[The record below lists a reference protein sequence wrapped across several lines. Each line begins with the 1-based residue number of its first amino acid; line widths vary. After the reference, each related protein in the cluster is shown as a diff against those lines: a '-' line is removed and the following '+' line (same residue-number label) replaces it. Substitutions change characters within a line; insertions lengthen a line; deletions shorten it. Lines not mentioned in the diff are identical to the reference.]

1 MSTYPSLYDKL
12 NKVNKTQLKERTLIY
27 PNLGRK
33 VLRILENKD
42 FVTDLTVGE
51 LAYMNGMVT
60 LNGEWLT
67 SLNIYEYFESKE

>member
-12 NKVNKTQLKERTLIY
+12 NKVNKTQLKERTLLY

-51 LAYMNGMVT
+51 LADMNGMVT

-67 SLNIYEYFESKE
+67 SLNIYEYFEAKK

>member
-51 LAYMNGMVT
+51 LADMNGMVT

-67 SLNIYEYFESKE
+67 SLNIYEYFEFKK

>member
-12 NKVNKTQLKERTLIY
+12 NKVNKTQLKEKTLIY
-27 PNLGRK
+27 PNLGKK

-51 LAYMNGMVT
+51 LADMNGMVT

-67 SLNIYEYFESKE
+67 SLNIYEYFESKK

>member
-1 MSTYPSLYDKL
+1 MSNYQSLYDKL

-51 LAYMNGMVT
+51 LADMNGMVT

>member
-27 PNLGRK
+27 PNLGKK

-51 LAYMNGMVT
+51 LADMNGMVT

>member
-51 LAYMNGMVT
+51 LADMNGMVT

-67 SLNIYEYFESKE
+67 SLNIYEYFESKK

>member
-1 MSTYPSLYDKL
+1 MSTYPSLYEKL
-12 NKVNKTQLKERTLIY
+12 NKVNKTQLKERTLLY
-27 PNLGRK
+27 PNLGKK
-33 VLRILENKD
+33 VVRILENKD

-51 LAYMNGMVT
+51 LADMNGMVT

>member
-51 LAYMNGMVT
+51 LADMNGMVT

-67 SLNIYEYFESKE
+67 SLNIYEYFESEK

>member
-27 PNLGRK
+27 PNLCRK

-51 LAYMNGMVT
+51 LADMNGMVT

>member
-51 LAYMNGMVT
+51 LADMNGMVT

>member
-27 PNLGRK
+27 PNLGKK

-51 LAYMNGMVT
+51 LADMNGMVT

-67 SLNIYEYFESKE
+67 SLNIYEYFESKK

>member
-12 NKVNKTQLKERTLIY
+12 NKVNKTQLKERTLLY
-27 PNLGRK
+27 PNLGKK
-33 VLRILENKD
+33 VVRILENKD

-51 LAYMNGMVT
+51 LADMNGMVT

-67 SLNIYEYFESKE
+67 SLNIYEYFEGKK

>member
-12 NKVNKTQLKERTLIY
+12 NKVNKTQLKERTLLY

-51 LAYMNGMVT
+51 LADMNGMVT

>member
-12 NKVNKTQLKERTLIY
+12 NKVNKTQLKEKTLLY
-27 PNLGRK
+27 PNLGKK

-51 LAYMNGMVT
+51 LADMNGMVT

-67 SLNIYEYFESKE
+67 SLNIYEYFEDKK

>member
-51 LAYMNGMVT
+51 LADMNGMVT

-67 SLNIYEYFESKE
+67 SLNIYEYFESEE

>member
-12 NKVNKTQLKERTLIY
+12 NKVNKTQLKERTLLY
-27 PNLGRK
+27 PNLGKK

-51 LAYMNGMVT
+51 LADMNGMVT

-67 SLNIYEYFESKE
+67 SLNIYEYFESKK

>member
-1 MSTYPSLYDKL
+1 MSTYPTLYDKL
-12 NKVNKTQLKERTLIY
+12 NKINKTQLKERSLLY
-27 PNLGRK
+27 PNLGKK

-51 LAYMNGMVT
+51 LADMNGMVT

>member
-51 LAYMNGMVT
+51 LADMNGMVT

-67 SLNIYEYFESKE
+67 SLNIYEYFEDKK

>member
-51 LAYMNGMVT
+51 LADMNGMVT

-67 SLNIYEYFESKE
+67 SLNIYEYFEPKE

>member
-12 NKVNKTQLKERTLIY
+12 NKVNKTQLKERTLLY

-51 LAYMNGMVT
+51 LADMNGMVT

-67 SLNIYEYFESKE
+67 SLNIYEYFESKK

>member
-1 MSTYPSLYDKL
+1 MSAYPSLYDKL

-42 FVTDLTVGE
+42 FPS
-51 LAYMNGMVT
+51 A
-60 LNGEWLT
+60 
-67 SLNIYEYFESKE
+67 SI